1 MRKLIALL
9 AATTLILAACG
20 TAGDSTRAPADARVN
35 AVHRID
41 RDAGTAALNV
51 SALDD
56 SGNAIEGRIDAVS
69 ARLNPQVTG
78 TGLAPLQNL
87 TVTASI
93 CQQIVVHGAIHGVM
107 SLDGSG
113 SMSWNDP
120 DEHRADAAKQ
130 LVSRL
135 GPTARLAV
143 ASFPGTYPD
152 DYTLHQ
158 DFTGDKSLL
167 NAAIDEATFAGG
179 GTPLWNSSQ
188 QLVNQHL
195 AGSEG
200 NKVLLVLTDGED
212 GTYGGPDNLIDAA
225 TDNNVRV
232 YFVGLGDPSDLD
244 EESMIRVADGTAGL
258 YGRAAESTE
267 LTELFNSMLQAAT
280 ASGEICLTFSPNPV
294 PEGTPVSGVVT
305 LTIGGREYE
314 SPFDFT
320 F

>member
-9 AATTLILAACG
+9 VATTLILAACG
-20 TAGDSTRAPADARVN
+20 TTEDSRAPADARVN

-56 SGNAIEGRIDAVS
+56 SGNAVEGRIDSVR
-69 ARLNPQVTG
+69 ARLNPQTTG
-78 TGLAPLQNL
+78 AGLGTQQIL

-135 GPTARLAV
+135 GPTAQLAV
-143 ASFPGTYPD
+143 ASFPGPYPA

-158 DFTGDKSLL
+158 EFTNDKSLL
-167 NAAIDEATFAGG
+167 NAAIDEATFASG
-179 GTPLWNSSQ
+179 GTPLWNSSHN
-188 QLVNQHL
+188 LVNEEL

-212 GTYGGPDNLIDAA
+212 GTHDGPNTLISAA
-225 TDNNVRV
+225 KDNNVRV
-232 YFVGLGDPSDLD
+232 YFVGLGDPSGLD
-244 EESMIRVADGTAGL
+244 GESMTRVADETGGL

-267 LTELFNSMLQAAT
+267 LTELFNNMLQAAT

-305 LTIGGREYE
+305 LTIGGREYD